1 MMDLRHA
8 ETRNMISASSFW
20 YSTTCPHWRIQHEIL
35 GSKVWLKRALK
46 IEQQRNNASQIA
58 KCKQSKCKMQLKL
71 NHSHL
76 TQDHITKSSEKCPL
90 HFTAIISRTPRNHSS
105 SNTHHSS
112 NLNHPTRQACGSD
125 LPRIACLPLSEMV
138 SNGKRQHL
146 TFKLLL
152 WSFISIDYRI
162 IDESSSSMCFL
173 FHATPQSKSCSTPCG
188 NWSYAKAQV
197 HVHKRRLRSTSRLP
211 SHDLAWLYSEM

>member
-1 MMDLRHA
+1 MMWHVVPVVLNVFLTHHPGLLTSVSVKEMMDLRHA

-35 GSKVWLKRALK
+35 GSKVWLKRAPK

-90 HFTAIISRTPRNHSS
+90 HFTAIISRTPRNTQVIQHASFIQCQP
-105 SNTHHSS
+105 SNTPSLWIRLATDS
-112 NLNHPTRQACGSD
+112 MPAAGW
-125 LPRIACLPLSEMV
+125 
-138 SNGKRQHL
+138 NG
-146 TFKLLL
+146 
-152 WSFISIDYRI
+152 
-162 IDESSSSMCFL
+162 
-173 FHATPQSKSCSTPCG
+173 
-188 NWSYAKAQV
+188 
-197 HVHKRRLRSTSRLP
+197 
-211 SHDLAWLYSEM
+211 